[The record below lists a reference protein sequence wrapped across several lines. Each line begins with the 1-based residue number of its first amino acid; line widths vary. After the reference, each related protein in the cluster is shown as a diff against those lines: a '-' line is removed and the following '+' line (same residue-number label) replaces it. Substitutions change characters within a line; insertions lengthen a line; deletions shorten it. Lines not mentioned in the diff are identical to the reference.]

1 MVFTQLITKYRRQA
15 QNHTAW
21 VLTSLLHFQWQIM
34 RPLLFQTKWSCL
46 LPSMSAASGEA
57 SDKMAEFQSGQYK
70 LWHCQLMAEVW
81 SWGDFHRAMS
91 LFFYDAIPDNPSYGY
106 ATVSWW
112 LCSTPRDER
121 NVLWSDWFS
130 LVNCLLCCLELVF
143 RICRSRWA
151 LPPCSTST
159 LARELPPL
167 PLPSVWGRS
176 ASREDLTGLKR
187 FFWKST
193 LGVVQLFTLWSW
205 LFQFCWLPVGVT
217 QQGEALEGHQGE
229 IREPGRGGLNT
240 KWSIT

>member
-1 MVFTQLITKYRRQA
+1 MTNYA
-15 QNHTAW
+15 TA
-21 VLTSLLHFQWQIM
+21 
-34 RPLLFQTKWSCL
+34 PLPNQMK
-46 LPSMSAASGEA
+46 LPSAFNVGSFRWGFGQNGGVPVGTVQAMALSADGWGLKLGRFS
-57 SDKMAEFQSGQYK
+57 QS
-70 LWHCQLMAEVW
+70 HV
-81 SWGDFHRAMS
+81 S
-91 LFFYDAIPDNPSYGY
+91 LFTMPFLTIQAMTG
-106 ATVSWW
+106 TVSWW

-130 LVNCLLCCLELVF
+130 LVNCLICCLELAF

-176 ASREDLTGLKR
+176 ASREDLTGLKC
-187 FFWKST
+187 FFWKIT

-205 LFQFCWLPVGVT
+205 LFQFCWLPVGVA

-229 IREPGRGGLNT
+229 IWESGRGGLNT
-240 KWSIT
+240 KCPIT